1 MIDTI
6 QDLNNDGNYFE
17 FYIYGHGSME
27 SFLKNYIAEKKASRY
42 IFLMGKLEY
51 KELFSV
57 LVDAFMF
64 VGMGTAIIEASAIG
78 VPSLQAIDNEKGIMT
93 YGFFDKL
100 KGFSLGEVIPEL
112 PLVSMK
118 NSIIEL
124 SIKNVA
130 EYQQICEE
138 HITRA
143 NTFNIN
149 EVIKDYYSF
158 FLNASNVFDFRM
170 SNFVL
175 VTTKFLRQAFKL
187 RQFVKPNLKTK

>member
-1 MIDTI
+1 
-6 QDLNNDGNYFE
+6 
-17 FYIYGHGSME
+17 
-27 SFLKNYIAEKKASRY
+27 
-42 IFLMGKLEY
+42 MGKLEY

-130 EYQQICEE
+130 EYEQICEE
-138 HITRA
+138 HIIRA

-149 EVIKDYYSF
+149 EVIKDYYNF

-175 VTTKFLRQAFKL
+175 ITTKFLRQAFKL